1 MQKTVCQN
9 KGKREKEN
17 DGVLGIQAEKGSW
30 GGADSPWSGWI
41 SFYCWK
47 LVSTERRWGVSLCM
61 SFQII
66 FHKSVSQTWMTII
79 RKKLKKWRSKTNTV
93 RQQKAEWILWFLCLN
108 CSSDTMDFPHL
119 LRCINSKTV
128 IESTAY
134 SKTVGMC
141 KTTYFLHLLSWLIVL
156 MWNYW
161 LPSDHEIT
169 EIILCAVNYF
179 VTTLMDKLMPV
190 YESLF
195 ENIILTWKY
204 MSKLYIDITPMI

>member
-1 MQKTVCQN
+1 MR
-9 KGKREKEN
+9 KRERWR
-17 DGVLGIQAEKGSW
+17 LGNTGAEGEL
-30 GGADSPWSGWI
+30 GR
-41 SFYCWK
+41 CWQPLVRLNLFLLLK

-119 LRCINSKTV
+119 FRCINSKTV

-179 VTTLMDKLMPV
+179 VTTLMDNLMPV

-195 ENIILTWKY
+195 ENVILTWKY
-204 MSKLYIDITPMI
+204 RSKLYIDISPMI